1 MFTFP
6 KPGPAGVPC
15 QAHFYTWT
23 QLSELC
29 STLFTSFF
37 GRPTPVQAVG
47 EFNRDSWC
55 LEFLESPLSYEDLT
69 AIFTA
74 LKADDYDQ
82 EANDVGA
89 YPVWELSQSLCQ
101 KLVSLTL
108 PFPVAASHTSDDGVW
123 FTGNTAEYGV
133 AVIRQRCDGRNSEI
147 YYSSFR
153 IAQARLPE
161 PSEEAC
167 EAYLRK
173 VIYEFLQTED
183 GKRAYEET
191 CRDFNWGD
199 VETEIPDDFFS
210 AYGVTHCCS
219 GHSNGQFLCCGLIG
233 ILVDQDEPLGRDVY
247 DNEKAEL

>member
-1 MFTFP
+1 MNTRW
-6 KPGPAGVPC
+6 
-15 QAHFYTWT
+15 Q
-23 QLSELC
+23 
-29 STLFTSFF
+29 
-37 GRPTPVQAVG
+37 
-47 EFNRDSWC
+47 
-55 LEFLESPLSYEDLT
+55 
-69 AIFTA
+69 
-74 LKADDYDQ
+74 
-82 EANDVGA
+82 
-89 YPVWELSQSLCQ
+89 LCQ

-108 PFPVAASHTSDDGVW
+108 PFPVAASHTSDGGIW

-153 IAQARLPE
+153 IAQDRLPE
-161 PSEEAC
+161 PSEAAC

-173 VIYEFLQTED
+173 IIYDFLQTEV
-183 GKRAYEET
+183 GKQVYEET

-233 ILVDQDEPLGRDVY
+233 ILVDQDELLGRDVC
-247 DNEKAEL
+247 DSEKAEL